1 MTKNQ
6 VIVPLSDQEM
16 KENSVGHWLVTFE
29 KYVLNALV
37 GDIICNPKQSAADFQ
52 NGRKAANSQW

>member
-16 KENSVGHWLVTFE
+16 KENSGG
-29 KYVLNALV
+29 LNALV

-52 NGRKAANSQW
+52 NGRKAANRQW